1 MNGVIEM
8 RKIYRPAIGDI
19 RTVVRTEKINKI
31 LSSNARVLTLY
42 GASGNGKSMLK
53 LIKAL
58 SRIFKAKRWQQ
69 TYILA
74 GKDITTLEKR
84 FIEANTSVLNWFP
97 FAGKW
102 RYSKQG
108 KGGSRI
114 EMMTPTGIK
123 YIYLTPFDKVN
134 AYQRILGMTLNGVI
148 IDEAVE
154 ADDFFL
160 QEMLLRVLRTSKM
173 NIDDDSEKN
182 SWLMMSSNGGNP
194 ASFFYTGIVDKSH
207 PMLDVPQEELQY
219 FVEESMR
226 IPESEFYHM
235 KLEDNPAY
243 TDEQIKMIY
252 NSFPVGSFQYYSK
265 VLGVR
270 GFTEFNVFSSFANDE
285 SYWIRRNELVD
296 DWSVRDIVMSVDS
309 GGHVFS
315 TKYMAESEYVE
326 GDFGTGKGGHTVMV
340 SVGFNR
346 DKSKVVLLDVYFP
359 NHMEQGMNVERINK
373 RVYEKLLLGFPNAI
387 RSYMFSDNA
396 DPSMLATLQ
405 NRVRNVNTITG
416 STKRDN
422 AISMTEPVVI
432 ELILQWF
439 LERKIKILDTPE
451 NRKWLKGA
459 LIEAKQDKDGKLVDN
474 MDWHAD
480 VMDALKGV
488 FSSMYRLLAIYK
500 Y

>member
-1 MNGVIEM
+1 MNGVIGM

-58 SRIFKAKRWQQ
+58 SRIFNSKRWQQ

-84 FIEANTSVLNWFP
+84 FIEANTSVLNWFS

-102 RYSKQG
+102 KYSKQG

-173 NIDDDSEKN
+173 NIDDESEKN

-194 ASFFYTGIVDKSH
+194 ASFFYTGIVDKSY

-226 IPESEFYHM
+226 IPES
-235 KLEDNPAY
+235 
-243 TDEQIKMIY
+243 
-252 NSFPVGSFQYYSK
+252 
-265 VLGVR
+265 
-270 GFTEFNVFSSFANDE
+270 
-285 SYWIRRNELVD
+285 
-296 DWSVRDIVMSVDS
+296 
-309 GGHVFS
+309 
-315 TKYMAESEYVE
+315 
-326 GDFGTGKGGHTVMV
+326 
-340 SVGFNR
+340 
-346 DKSKVVLLDVYFP
+346 
-359 NHMEQGMNVERINK
+359 
-373 RVYEKLLLGFPNAI
+373 
-387 RSYMFSDNA
+387 
-396 DPSMLATLQ
+396 
-405 NRVRNVNTITG
+405 
-416 STKRDN
+416 
-422 AISMTEPVVI
+422 
-432 ELILQWF
+432 
-439 LERKIKILDTPE
+439 
-451 NRKWLKGA
+451 
-459 LIEAKQDKDGKLVDN
+459 
-474 MDWHAD
+474 
-480 VMDALKGV
+480 
-488 FSSMYRLLAIYK
+488 
-500 Y
+500 